1 MLYLGPQHQCRRPC
15 SRHFRIWPCPC
26 SDPRCV
32 DCQCCR
38 CGEVRVFASAA
49 NLCDTPW
56 SCPNFRHCAGIAD
69 RNPIHKNALLPTG
82 PDPWHDPDRISL
94 RTLVLSQRLRLLQ
107 GEFRFGSRTMHP
119 LHQTKRPDRPST
131 APMAVLTAPPATR
144 TTGVARV
151 SFLPRPRS
159 SSVSSTTKTTMA
171 AAGNSPRHHSP
182 PRPSPPRPS
191 HARGE
196 RAGQAGRR
204 RGRGGRK
211 SRRGIDPSPGTFAR
225 RPAANHPRRPPPSCG
240 MRSYTTSTCSPLPT
254 CSCSP
259 SC

>member
-1 MLYLGPQHQCRRPC
+1 MA
-15 SRHFRIWPCPC
+15 
-26 SDPRCV
+26 V
-32 DCQCCR
+32 
-38 CGEVRVFASAA
+38 
-49 NLCDTPW
+49 
-56 SCPNFRHCAGIAD
+56 CPNLSSLYRNLPD
-69 RNPIHKNALLPTG
+69 RTPIHKNALLPTG

-119 LHQTKRPDRPST
+119 LHQTKRPGNRPST

-151 SFLPRPRS
+151 SFFPRPRS

-225 RPAANHPRRPPPSCG
+225 RPAANHRRRPPPSRG
-240 MRSYTTSTCSPLPT
+240 SGSYTTSTCSPLPT
-254 CSCSP
+254 CSRSP